1 MLLFNRK
8 IRIKDSGI
16 FEGITDWHSHIL
28 PGVDDGVRTIE
39 ESFKILSCYDTL
51 GVKTVWFT
59 PHVMAEM
66 PNTAHELK
74 DVYNRLCSA
83 YKGSVK
89 LLLAS
94 EHMLDSL
101 FEKRLKSRDVI
112 PLGSDG
118 AWLLVETSYFN
129 PPMGLKNILLRIK
142 STGIHPVLA
151 HPERYRYMGM
161 TEYME
166 LKQLHVKFQ
175 LNLPSLTGAYGKD
188 VREKAEAIL
197 KHGWYDIAGTDIH
210 SYDFLQTFLNCRLN
224 AKTIER
230 IKYLSIL

>member
-1 MLLFNRK
+1 MMMLFNRK
-8 IRIKDSGI
+8 FRIKDSGI
-16 FEGITDWHSHIL
+16 FEGMTDWHGHIL

-39 ESFKILSCYDTL
+39 ESLKILSCYDIL
-51 GVKTVWFT
+51 GVKTVWLT

-66 PNTAHELK
+66 PNTTYGLK
-74 DVYNRLCSA
+74 DAYNQLYSA
-83 YKGSVK
+83 YKGSGK

-94 EHMLDSL
+94 EHMLDNL

-112 PLGSDG
+112 PLGPDG
-118 AWLLVETSYFN
+118 TWLLVETSYFN

-142 STGIHPVLA
+142 GTGFHPVLA

-175 LNLPSLTGAYGKD
+175 LNLPSLTGAYGKE
-188 VREKAEAIL
+188 VREKAETIL
-197 KHGWYDIAGTDIH
+197 KHGWYDLSGTDIH
-210 SYDFLQTFLNCRLN
+210 SYDSLQIFLNC
-224 AKTIER
+224 I
-230 IKYLSIL
+230 ISS